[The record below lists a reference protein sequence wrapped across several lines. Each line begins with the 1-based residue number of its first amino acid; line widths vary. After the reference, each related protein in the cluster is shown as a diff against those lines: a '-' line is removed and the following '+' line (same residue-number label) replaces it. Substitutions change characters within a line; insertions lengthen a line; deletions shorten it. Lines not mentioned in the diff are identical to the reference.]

1 MSKTLI
7 SLIKMSNIRLQVLF
21 EDNHLIAINKQ
32 SGDIIQGDKTGDEPL
47 SEKVKKLLKKKYN
60 KPGNVFLGTIHRIDR
75 PTSGI
80 IIFAKTSKALSR
92 MNEKFRDNKISKIY
106 WAIVKNNLP
115 KKSGPL
121 VNYLT
126 KDQKKNKSFV
136 TKNKEGKLAKLS
148 YKLLNKLNNYYH
160 YEIYPETGRHHQIRV
175 QLSNMGSPIKGDLKY
190 GAKRSNNDASI
201 NLHARKI
208 IFEHPVSKEEITI
221 IAPTPNETIWNSI
234 S

>member
-1 MSKTLI
+1 MLKTLI
-7 SLIKMSNIRLQVLF
+7 SLIKMSNIKLQVLF

-47 SEKVKKLLKKKYN
+47 SEKVKKFLKRKYN

-92 MNEKFRDNKISKIY
+92 MNAKFRDNKISKTY
-106 WAIVKNNLP
+106 WAIVKNNLS
-115 KKSGPL
+115 KRSGSL
-121 VNYLT
+121 VNYLI

-136 TKNKEGKLAKLS
+136 TKNKDGKLAKLS

-175 QLSNMGSPIKGDLKY
+175 QLSNMDSPIKGDLKY

-201 NLHARKI
+201 NLHAREI
-208 IFEHPVSKEEITI
+208 IFEHPVSKEEIKI
-221 IAPTPNETIWNSI
+221 IAPTPDETIWNSI

>member
-1 MSKTLI
+1 MLKTLI
-7 SLIKMSNIRLQVLF
+7 SLIKMSNIKLQVLF

-47 SEKVKKLLKKKYN
+47 SEKVKKFLKKKYN

-92 MNEKFRDNKISKIY
+92 MNEKFRDNKISKTY
-106 WAIVKNNLP
+106 WAIAKNNLS
-115 KKSGPL
+115 KTSGSL
-121 VNYLT
+121 VDYLT

-175 QLSNMGSPIKGDLKY
+175 QLSNMDSPIKGDLKY

-208 IFEHPVSKEEITI
+208 IFEHPVSKEEIKI
-221 IAPTPNETIWNSI
+221 IAPTPDETIWNSI

>member
-1 MSKTLI
+1 
-7 SLIKMSNIRLQVLF
+7 MSNIRLQVLF

-92 MNEKFRDNKISKIY
+92 MNEKFRDNKISKTY
-106 WAIVKNNLP
+106 WAIAKNNLS
-115 KKSGPL
+115 KTSGSL
-121 VNYLT
+121 VDYLT

-190 GAKRSNNDASI
+190 GAKRSNNNASI

>member
-1 MSKTLI
+1 
-7 SLIKMSNIRLQVLF
+7 MSNIKLQVLF

-47 SEKVKKLLKKKYN
+47 SEKVKKFLKRKYN

-92 MNEKFRDNKISKIY
+92 MNAKFRDNKISKIY
-106 WAIVKNNLP
+106 WAIVKKNLS
-115 KKSGPL
+115 KRSGSL
-121 VNYLT
+121 VNYLI

-136 TKNKEGKLAKLS
+136 TKNKDGKLAKLS

-175 QLSNMGSPIKGDLKY
+175 QLSNMDSPIKGDLKY

-201 NLHARKI
+201 NLHAREI
-208 IFEHPVSKEEITI
+208 IFEHPVSKEEIKI
-221 IAPTPNETIWNSI
+221 IAPTPDETIWNSI

>member
-1 MSKTLI
+1 
-7 SLIKMSNIRLQVLF
+7 MSNIKLQVLF

-47 SEKVKKLLKKKYN
+47 SEKVKKFLKKKYN

-80 IIFAKTSKALSR
+80 IIFAKTSKSLSR

-201 NLHARKI
+201 NLHAREI
-208 IFEHPVSKEEITI
+208 IFEHPVSKEKITI

>member
-201 NLHARKI
+201 NLHAREI

>member
-1 MSKTLI
+1 
-7 SLIKMSNIRLQVLF
+7 MSNIRLQVLF

-92 MNEKFRDNKISKIY
+92 MNEKFRDNKISKTY
-106 WAIVKNNLP
+106 WAIAKNNLS
-115 KKSGPL
+115 KTSGSL
-121 VNYLT
+121 VDYLT

-221 IAPTPNETIWNSI
+221 IAPTPNETMWNSI

>member
-1 MSKTLI
+1 
-7 SLIKMSNIRLQVLF
+7 MSNIRLQVLF

-47 SEKVKKLLKKKYN
+47 SEKVKKFLKKKYN

-92 MNEKFRDNKISKIY
+92 MNEKFRDNKISKTY
-106 WAIVKNNLP
+106 WAIAKNNLS
-115 KKSGPL
+115 KTSGSL
-121 VNYLT
+121 VDYLT

>member
-92 MNEKFRDNKISKIY
+92 MNEKFRDNKISKTY
-106 WAIVKNNLP
+106 WAIAKNNLS
-115 KKSGPL
+115 KTSGSL
-121 VNYLT
+121 VDYLT

>member
-1 MSKTLI
+1 MLKTLI
-7 SLIKMSNIRLQVLF
+7 SLIKMSNIKLQVLF

-47 SEKVKKLLKKKYN
+47 SEKVKKFLKKKYN

-80 IIFAKTSKALSR
+80 IIFAKTSKSLSR

-115 KKSGPL
+115 KKSGSL

-201 NLHARKI
+201 NLHAREI
-208 IFEHPVSKEEITI
+208 IFEHPVSKEKITI

>member
-1 MSKTLI
+1 MLKTLI

-47 SEKVKKLLKKKYN
+47 SEKVKKFLKKKYN

-80 IIFAKTSKALSR
+80 IIFAKTSKSLSR

-201 NLHARKI
+201 NLHAREI
-208 IFEHPVSKEEITI
+208 IFEHPVSKEKITI

>member
-1 MSKTLI
+1 MLKTLI
-7 SLIKMSNIRLQVLF
+7 SLIKMSNIKLQVLF

-47 SEKVKKLLKKKYN
+47 SEKVKKFLKRKYN

-92 MNEKFRDNKISKIY
+92 MNTKFRDNKISKTY
-106 WAIVKNNLP
+106 WAIVKNNLS
-115 KKSGPL
+115 KRSGSL
-121 VNYLT
+121 VNYLI

-136 TKNKEGKLAKLS
+136 TKNKDGKLAKLS

-175 QLSNMGSPIKGDLKY
+175 QLSNMDSPIKGDLKY

-208 IFEHPVSKEEITI
+208 IFEHPVSKEEIKI
-221 IAPTPNETIWNSI
+221 IAPTPDETIWNSI

>member
-1 MSKTLI
+1 MLKTLI

-47 SEKVKKLLKKKYN
+47 SEKVKKFLKRKYN

-80 IIFAKTSKALSR
+80 IIFAKTSKSLSR
-92 MNEKFRDNKISKIY
+92 MNEKFRDNKISKTY
-106 WAIVKNNLP
+106 WAIAKNNLS
-115 KKSGPL
+115 KTSGSL
-121 VNYLT
+121 VDYLT